1 MRHARLKPSARDTWH
16 HCYNRAVGNR
26 NDRPFDE
33 ADKEQ
38 FIRILH
44 RVAALYTVR
53 VVAYQVMSN
62 HFHLLLQAP
71 AEPPSEEETIRR
83 YEDFHHGKRTLR
95 VGSRSCREWQAR
107 LRDVSWCMRHLQH
120 LYSSLP
126 ATPCAIAAS
135 RLPAVPHFF
144 ATISPLFLCPL
155 PPPLFLC
162 PLPYLL
168 CPLPPPLPPPV
179 PCRPRC
185 PLPPSRTRHSQVQIN
200 RKKNYRPLRGRFP
213 DLLRADAVESTA

>member
-95 VGSRSCREWQAR
+95 PGSRSCREWQAR

-120 LYSSLP
+120 LYSSLS
-126 ATPCAIAAS
+126 ATPCAIAARRRRS
-135 RLPAVPHFF
+135 TRTALPK
-144 ATISPLFLCPL
+144 
-155 PPPLFLC
+155 
-162 PLPYLL
+162 
-168 CPLPPPLPPPV
+168 
-179 PCRPRC
+179 
-185 PLPPSRTRHSQVQIN
+185 PPSPTAGRSPPSGAGGGFASCWTD
-200 RKKNYRPLRGRFP
+200 RG
-213 DLLRADAVESTA
+213 AVMP

>member
-71 AEPPSEEETIRR
+71 AEPPSEVETIRR
-83 YEDFHHGKRTLR
+83 YEAFHRGKRTLR
-95 VGSRSCREWQAR
+95 AGSRSCREWQAR

-120 LYSSLP
+120 LYSSLS
-126 ATPCAIAAS
+126 ATPCAVAARRRRS
-135 RLPAVPHFF
+135 TRTALPK
-144 ATISPLFLCPL
+144 
-155 PPPLFLC
+155 
-162 PLPYLL
+162 
-168 CPLPPPLPPPV
+168 
-179 PCRPRC
+179 
-185 PLPPSRTRHSQVQIN
+185 PPSPTAGRSPPSGAGGGFASCWTD
-200 RKKNYRPLRGRFP
+200 RGAGMP
-213 DLLRADAVESTA
+213 